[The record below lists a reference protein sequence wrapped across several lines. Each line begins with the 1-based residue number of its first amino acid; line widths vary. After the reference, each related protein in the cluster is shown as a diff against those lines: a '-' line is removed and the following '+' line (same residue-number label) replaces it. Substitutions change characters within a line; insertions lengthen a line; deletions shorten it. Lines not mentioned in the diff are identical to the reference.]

1 MTTASKSRTPRARSG
16 ALSAASGAFQAHGPR
31 GGAQTS
37 VGETSRSKTPVNT
50 IPSLVEHALQT
61 AHESHH
67 GIRVTILVEPG
78 SRRGEVDIEHLP
90 STHGAPADIEAEQ
103 ALLGLLLFDNA
114 AFDLVRD
121 RIDATDFYEPFHGRL
136 FSAIEMHIRKGQ
148 LAEPVRLIERF
159 KSDPAFEALGGV
171 RYLADLINRT
181 PDASTAKAGA
191 SLIRDLANQRR
202 SAPPAAKMDDLGV
215 ALAEARIRGA
225 GRAAEILAGPG
236 MLSADQFAALVGVT
250 REGVRQ
256 KMIRREILGLQGAKR
271 GVRYPAWQV
280 TRDGGLLPELPK
292 VFALLGDSPWAVY
305 RFLTQPSAAFRGAS
319 PLESLRDGKVK
330 PVLEAAEGIAR
341 GDFD

>member
-1 MTTASKSRTPRARSG
+1 MTTASKSRTPRRRGG
-16 ALSAASGAFQAHGPR
+16 AISAAAGAFQVKGPSGR
-31 GGAQTS
+31 GQTS
-37 VGETSRSKTPVNT
+37 VGETARSKTPVNT

-78 SRRGEVDIEHLP
+78 SRRGAVDIEHLP
-90 STHGAPADIEAEQ
+90 YPHVASADIEAEK

-114 AFDLVRD
+114 AFDQVRD
-121 RIDATDFYEPFHGRL
+121 RVDAGDFYEPFHGRL
-136 FSAIEMHIRKGQ
+136 FLAIKRDILKGR
-148 LAEPVRLIERF
+148 LAEPIGLTETF

-171 RYLADLINRT
+171 RYLADLIALGT
-181 PDASTAKAGA
+181 DAPNAKARA
-191 SLIRDLANQRR
+191 ILIRDLADQRR
-202 SAPPAAKMDDLGV
+202 SSQPAAEMDDLGA
-215 ALAEARIRGA
+215 ALAEARLRGA

-236 MLSADQFAALVGVT
+236 MLGADEFATLIGVT
-250 REGVRQ
+250 REAVRQ
-256 KMIRREILGLQGAKR
+256 KLIRREVLGLQGAKR

-305 RFLTQPSAAFRGAS
+305 RFLTQPSATFRGAS
-319 PLESLRDGKVK
+319 PLETLRDGKVK